1 MHFPLVALG
10 GAAAM
15 AAVMGVGRFAYTP
28 ILPAMH
34 AEASLSA
41 ANAGFL
47 ATLNFAGYLL
57 ATLWPLL
64 AHRLG
69 AVPGPKTMLR
79 FGLATCFAATLA
91 MGLTESLALW
101 GMLRFVSGFASAL
114 SMIYATTMV
123 LDALARSNRSGA
135 AAIHFSGVG
144 FGISV
149 SGLMVLLF
157 EQLQV
162 GWRGMWFGAAAVI
175 ALLVPVALMTV
186 ARRTPRAAATAA
198 PASVSAPV
206 PTSVSAPRQAV
217 VARGRNPWWLVAAY
231 ACAGLGFIISGTFL
245 PLIAKETPATA
256 PYAAFCWV
264 IVGMAAI
271 PSNVLWAWVARRAGA
286 TASLVVQYALQAV
299 AVVLPIFWQTPLALL
314 VGGLLLGGTFMGI
327 VTVASARARD
337 IAPQRTAEMLA
348 LMTACYS
355 VGQIIGPPMAGL
367 IATQTGSFDGGL
379 AIAAGTMVL
388 GIFLLLMD
396 RASAPATSEIDRKPL
411 AP

>member
-1 MHFPLVALG
+1 MPLPLVAFG

-15 AAVMGVGRFAYTP
+15 AAAMGIGRFAYTP

-34 AEASLSA
+34 SQASLSA

-47 ATLNFAGYLL
+47 ATLNFAGYML

-64 AHRLG
+64 ARRLG
-69 AVPGPKTMLR
+69 SAPGPKTTLR
-79 FGLATCFAATLA
+79 FALATCFAATLA
-91 MGLTESLALW
+91 MALTDSVTLW
-101 GMLRFVSGFASAL
+101 GALRFISGFASAL
-114 SMIYATTMV
+114 AMIYATTMV

-144 FGISV
+144 VGITV

-157 EQLQV
+157 EHLQV
-162 GWRGMWFGAAAVI
+162 GWRGMWIGAAALI
-175 ALLVPVALMTV
+175 ALLVPVVLVTV
-186 ARRTPRAAATAA
+186 ARRTPRTAA
-198 PASVSAPV
+198 MPAPAP
-206 PTSVSAPRQAV
+206 SRADA
-217 VARGRNPWWLVAAY
+217 ARERNPWWLVAAY
-231 ACAGLGFIISGTFL
+231 TCAGLGFIVSGTFL
-245 PLIAKETPATA
+245 PLIAKQSPATA

-271 PSNVLWAWVARRAGA
+271 PSNVLWARVARRAGA
-286 TASLVVQYALQAV
+286 TISLVVQYALQAL
-299 AVVLPIFWQTPLALL
+299 AVVLPIFWQTPFALL
-314 VGGLLLGGTFMGI
+314 IGGLLLGGTFMGI

-355 VGQIIGPPMAGL
+355 VGQIVGPPMAGL
-367 IATQTGSFDGGL
+367 IATRTGSFDGGL
-379 AIAAGTMVL
+379 GIAAATMVL
-388 GIFLLLMD
+388 GILLLLMD
-396 RASAPATSEIDRKPL
+396 RANDVATGDIHRKPP

>member
-15 AAVMGVGRFAYTP
+15 AAAMGVGRFAYTP

-34 AEASLSA
+34 AQAALSA

-47 ATLNFAGYLL
+47 ATLNFAGYML

-64 AHRLG
+64 ARRIG
-69 AVPGPKTMLR
+69 AAPGPKTTLR
-79 FGLATCFAATLA
+79 FGLATCFAATAA
-91 MGLTESLALW
+91 MALTETVPLW
-101 GMLRFVSGFASAL
+101 GLLRFISGFASAL

-123 LDALARSNRSGA
+123 LDALARGKASGA

-144 FGISV
+144 VGITV

-157 EQLQV
+157 EQLQI
-162 GWRGMWFGAAAVI
+162 GWRGMWFGAAALI
-175 ALLVPVALMTV
+175 ALLVPLVLLTV
-186 ARRTPRAAATAA
+186 ARRTPRAAATPA
-198 PASVSAPV
+198 PA
-206 PTSVSAPRQAV
+206 QASPQAAL
-217 VARGRNPWWLVAAY
+217 ARSRNPWWLVAAY
-231 ACAGLGFIISGTFL
+231 ACAGLGFIVSGTFL
-245 PLIAKETPATA
+245 PLIAKQTPATA

-286 TASLVVQYALQAV
+286 TVSLVVQYVVQYALQAV
-299 AVVLPIFWQTPLALL
+299 AVALPIFWQTPLALL
-314 VGGLLLGGTFMGI
+314 IGGLLLGATFMGI

-337 IAPQRTAEMLA
+337 FAPQRTAEILA

-355 VGQIIGPPMAGL
+355 LGQIIGPPMAGM
-367 IATQTGSFDGGL
+367 IATRTGSFDGGL

-388 GIFLLLMD
+388 GIVLLLLD
-396 RASAPATSEIDRKPL
+396 RASAAGRR
-411 AP
+411 

>member
-1 MHFPLVALG
+1 MRFPLVALG

-34 AEASLSA
+34 AQASLSA

-47 ATLNFAGYLL
+47 ATANFAGYML

-64 AHRLG
+64 ARRLG
-69 AVPGPKTMLR
+69 AAPGPKTTLR
-79 FGLATCFAATLA
+79 FGLASCFAATLA
-91 MGLTESLALW
+91 MGLTDAVALW
-101 GMLRFVSGFASAL
+101 GVLRFVSGFASAL

-144 FGISV
+144 VGITV

-157 EQLQV
+157 EQLHI
-162 GWRGMWFGAAAVI
+162 GWRGMWFGAAAII
-175 ALLVPVALMTV
+175 ALLMPVALVTV
-186 ARRTPRAAATAA
+186 ARRTPSAAATPA
-198 PASVSAPV
+198 PAPA
-206 PTSVSAPRQAV
+206 ARQADA
-217 VARGRNPWWLVAAY
+217 ARSRNPWWLVAAY
-231 ACAGLGFIISGTFL
+231 ACAGLGFIVSGTFL

-264 IVGMAAI
+264 IVGIAAI

-286 TASLVVQYALQAV
+286 TVSLVVQYALQAV
-299 AVVLPIFWQTPLALL
+299 AVVLPIFWQTPFALL

-337 IAPQRTAEMLA
+337 IAPQRTAEILA

-355 VGQIIGPPMAGL
+355 VGQIIGPPMAGM
-367 IATQTGSFDGGL
+367 IATRTGSFDGGL
-379 AIAAGTMVL
+379 AIAAMTMVL
-388 GIFLLLMD
+388 GIVLLLLD
-396 RASAPATSEIDRKPL
+396 RASAVGHR
-411 AP
+411 

>member
-69 AVPGPKTMLR
+69 AVPGPKTTLR

-175 ALLVPVALMTV
+175 ALLVPLALMTV
-186 ARRTPRAAATAA
+186 ARRTPHAAATAA
-198 PASVSAPV
+198 PASVA
-206 PTSVSAPRQAV
+206 TSVSAPRQAV

-264 IVGMAAI
+264 IVGLAAI

-396 RASAPATSEIDRKPL
+396 RASAPATSDIDRKPL

>member
-69 AVPGPKTMLR
+69 AVPGPKTTLR

-175 ALLVPVALMTV
+175 ALLVPLALMTV
-186 ARRTPRAAATAA
+186 ARRTPHAAATAA
-198 PASVSAPV
+198 PASVA
-206 PTSVSAPRQAV
+206 TSVSAPRQAV

-396 RASAPATSEIDRKPL
+396 RASAPATSDIDRKPL

>member
-1 MHFPLVALG
+1 MRFPLVAVG

-15 AAVMGVGRFAYTP
+15 AAAMGVGRFAYTP

-34 AEASLSA
+34 AQAGLSA

-64 AHRLG
+64 ARRLG
-69 AVPGPKTMLR
+69 TAPGPKTTLR

-91 MGLTESLALW
+91 MALTETVALW
-101 GMLRFVSGFASAL
+101 GLLRFISGFASAL
-114 SMIYATTMV
+114 GMIYATTMV
-123 LDALARSNRSGA
+123 LDALARSKRSGA

-144 FGISV
+144 VGITV

-157 EQLQV
+157 EHLQI
-162 GWRGMWFGAAAVI
+162 GWRGMWFGAAAII

-186 ARRTPRAAATAA
+186 ARRAPRAAATPA
-198 PASVSAPV
+198 PAP
-206 PTSVSAPRQAV
+206 APRQAA

-231 ACAGLGFIISGTFL
+231 ACAGLGFIVSGTFL
-245 PLIAKETPATA
+245 PLIAKQTPATA

-271 PSNVLWAWVARRAGA
+271 PSNVLWAWVAGRAGA
-286 TASLVVQYALQAV
+286 TVSLVLQYALQALGV
-299 AVVLPIFWQTPLALL
+299 ALPIFWQTPLALL

-327 VTVASARARD
+327 VTLASARARD
-337 IAPQRTAEMLA
+337 IAPQRTAEILA

-355 VGQIIGPPMAGL
+355 VGQIIGPPMAGM
-367 IATQTGSFDGGL
+367 IATHTGSFDGGL

-388 GIFLLLMD
+388 GIILLLKD
-396 RASAPATSEIDRKPL
+396 HASAMQTR
-411 AP
+411 

>member
-64 AHRLG
+64 AHWLG
-69 AVPGPKTMLR
+69 AVPGPKTTLR

-175 ALLVPVALMTV
+175 ALLVPLALMTV
-186 ARRTPRAAATAA
+186 ARRTPHAAATAA
-198 PASVSAPV
+198 PASVA
-206 PTSVSAPRQAV
+206 TSVSAPRQAV

-264 IVGMAAI
+264 IVGLAAI

-396 RASAPATSEIDRKPL
+396 RASAPATSDIDRKPL

>member
-64 AHRLG
+64 AHWLG
-69 AVPGPKTMLR
+69 AVPGPKTTLR
-79 FGLATCFAATLA
+79 FGLATCFAATFA
-91 MGLTESLALW
+91 MALTETVALW
-101 GMLRFVSGFASAL
+101 GLLRFISGFASAL

-123 LDALARSNRSGA
+123 LDALARSKASGA

-144 FGISV
+144 VGITV

-162 GWRGMWFGAAAVI
+162 GWRGMWFGAAAII
-175 ALLVPVALMTV
+175 ALLVPLVLLTV
-186 ARRTPRAAATAA
+186 ARRTPRAAATPSPARAA
-198 PASVSAPV
+198 A
-206 PTSVSAPRQAV
+206 QADL
-217 VARGRNPWWLVAAY
+217 ARGGNPWWLVAAY
-231 ACAGLGFIISGTFL
+231 GCAGLGFIVSGTFL
-245 PLIAKETPATA
+245 PLIAKQTPATA

-286 TASLVVQYALQAV
+286 TVSLVVQYALQAV
-299 AVVLPIFWQTPLALL
+299 AVVLPIFRQTPLALL
-314 VGGLLLGGTFMGI
+314 LGGLLLGATFMGI

-337 IAPQRTAEMLA
+337 LAPQRTAEILA

-355 VGQIIGPPMAGL
+355 LGQIIGPPMAGM
-367 IATQTGSFDGGL
+367 IATRTGSFDGGL
-379 AIAAGTMVL
+379 AIAAATMVL
-388 GIFLLLMD
+388 GIVLLLMD
-396 RASAPATSEIDRKPL
+396 RASAVGH
-411 AP
+411 

>member
-34 AEASLSA
+34 AQAALSA

-47 ATLNFAGYLL
+47 ATLNFAGYML

-64 AHRLG
+64 ARRIG
-69 AVPGPKTMLR
+69 AAPGPKTTLR

-91 MGLTESLALW
+91 MALTETVALW
-101 GMLRFVSGFASAL
+101 GLLRFISGFASAL

-123 LDALARSNRSGA
+123 LDALARSKQAGA

-144 FGISV
+144 VGITV

-162 GWRGMWFGAAAVI
+162 GWRGMWFGAAAII
-175 ALLVPVALMTV
+175 ALLVPLALVTV
-186 ARRTPRAAATAA
+186 ARRTPRPAAMPA
-198 PASVSAPV
+198 PA
-206 PTSVSAPRQAV
+206 SAPRQAI
-217 VARGRNPWWLVAAY
+217 ATRSRNPWWLVAAY
-231 ACAGLGFIISGTFL
+231 ACAGLGFIVSGTFL
-245 PLIAKETPATA
+245 PLIAKQTPATA

-271 PSNVLWAWVARRAGA
+271 PSNVLWTWVARRAGA

-299 AVVLPIFWQTPLALL
+299 GVVLPIFWQTPLALL
-314 VGGLLLGGTFMGI
+314 LGGLLLGGTFMGI

-337 IAPQRTAEMLA
+337 LAPQRTAEILA

-355 VGQIIGPPMAGL
+355 VGQIIGPPMAGM
-367 IATQTGSFDGGL
+367 IATRTGSFDGGL
-379 AIAAGTMVL
+379 AIAAATMVL
-388 GIFLLLMD
+388 GIVLLLMD
-396 RASAPATSEIDRKPL
+396 RANDAATSDIDRKPL